1 MKTANYIWAIVVIA
15 AVLALDMFSKFWIV
29 KNIPVMDQ
37 FALWYPYNGIG
48 IFKNW
53 LGTDF
58 SIVHATNRGA
68 AWSLFSDYQVWLL
81 ILRIFLVI
89 GLGVYLFF
97 YNKKKQWIVPLALI
111 FAGALGN
118 ILDYFIYGHV
128 IDMFLFSFY
137 GWDYPIFNVA
147 DSAITIGIIWLIAL
161 MPSKEEKHA
170 L

>member
-1 MKTANYIWAIVVIA
+1 MKTANSIWALVVIA
-15 AVLALDMFSKFWIV
+15 AVLAVDIFSKFWIV
-29 KNIPVMDQ
+29 ENIPVMDQ

-48 IFKNW
+48 LFKNW

-58 SIVHATNRGA
+58 SIVHTTNRGA

-97 YNKKKQWIVPLALI
+97 YNKKKEWIVPLSLI

-118 ILDYFIYGHV
+118 ILDYFFYGHV
-128 IDMFLFSFY
+128 IDMFLMSFY

-147 DSAITIGIIWLIAL
+147 DSAITIGIIWLIVL
-161 MPSKEEKHA
+161 IPSKEEKHA
-170 L
+170 